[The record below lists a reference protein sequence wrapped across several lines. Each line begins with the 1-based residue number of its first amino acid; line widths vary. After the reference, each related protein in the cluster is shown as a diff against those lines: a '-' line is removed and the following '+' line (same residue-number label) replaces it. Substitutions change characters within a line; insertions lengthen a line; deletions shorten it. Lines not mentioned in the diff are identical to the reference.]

1 MGIISTK
8 LRNSARGQ
16 PCAFQIPGICNGDPA
31 TTVLCHAPSEVKGM
45 GVKSHDFHA
54 AFGCSACHETLDLHR
69 IEKWE
74 EYFYWLRGIQR
85 TQAYWQA
92 KGLLI
97 VPADRTR
104 PKTSSKIMPR
114 RPLAV
119 SFNPHTGEVYDDA

>member
-16 PCAFQIPGICNGDPA
+16 ACTFQIPGVCNHDPA

-54 AFGCSACHETLDLHR
+54 AFGCSACHEALDQHR

-92 KGLLI
+92 KGMLI
-97 VPADRTR
+97 VPADKPR
-104 PKTSSKIMPR
+104 PKTSSKIMQRRFTGIEHDPR
-114 RPLAV
+114 
-119 SFNPHTGEVYDDA
+119 TGEVL